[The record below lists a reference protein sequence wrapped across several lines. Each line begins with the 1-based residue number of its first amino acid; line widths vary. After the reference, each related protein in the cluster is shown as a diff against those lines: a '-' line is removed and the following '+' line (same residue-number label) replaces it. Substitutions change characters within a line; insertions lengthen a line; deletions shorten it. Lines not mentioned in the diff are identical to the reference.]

1 MKVLLTMLALLL
13 TVTAAAAAEE
23 IYRTVQGDGTVV
35 YSDRPLSD
43 QSVLVDVSTKPADAG
58 ENPVL
63 AAEAN
68 RNREEDTGSSAMAA
82 AVEEQKAMR
91 AEACREARETL
102 EAYDRAP
109 RLYEELPGGGRRY
122 LSDEEIVRARQA
134 ARQAV
139 VDFCDGEN

>member
-82 AVEEQKAMR
+82 ALEEQKALR
-91 AEACREARETL
+91 AEACREAREAL

-109 RLYEELPGGGRRY
+109 RL
-122 LSDEEIVRARQA
+122 
-134 ARQAV
+134 
-139 VDFCDGEN
+139 